1 VSASGPHSQ
10 RGPAQPAQG
19 GPGVSVVIPFY
30 NRARFAQ
37 RLFQSIIGQSL
48 KPTAVY
54 IVDNGSRRE
63 ELEAC
68 RALASSLDWNGIRPY
83 FLETFVRG
91 NANCARNT
99 GMLASTTRYV
109 AFLDSD
115 DWWDPLHL
123 ERSLALLES
132 TARAA
137 VYGGAMVHLDE
148 VRVNASVDV
157 NRCENPFELL
167 FSEHSAQTSSYV
179 VDMDRLGRNIIWD
192 ESLRRHQDF
201 DFFLRVYYESSGWAF
216 LATPSTHVD
225 WDEGGAKGAIHY
237 RSMIR
242 FKDKWEHRIPPP
254 ALRWYAYCQLLR
266 CHELGARRLYKNYY
280 RRLYVKACGGSL
292 SSRLRSLQWYVAAK
306 AGLHGLTAVRR
317 LVAVRRRIFG
327 P

>member
-1 VSASGPHSQ
+1 
-10 RGPAQPAQG
+10 
-19 GPGVSVVIPFY
+19 
-30 NRARFAQ
+30 
-37 RLFQSIIGQSL
+37 
-48 KPTAVY
+48 
-54 IVDNGSRRE
+54 
-63 ELEAC
+63 
-68 RALASSLDWNGIRPY
+68 
-83 FLETFVRG
+83 
-91 NANCARNT
+91 
-99 GMLASTTRYV
+99 
-109 AFLDSD
+109 
-115 DWWDPLHL
+115 
-123 ERSLALLES
+123 
-132 TARAA
+132 
-137 VYGGAMVHLDE
+137 MVHLDE